1 MIKASAMRYITN
13 MLKLWFVRKRIKNLI
28 VNQPTIKAV
37 KKPKITGPVISFKVK
52 SLSFKTAAPAIIGI
66 ESKNETLA
74 LAIRVNPKNNAA
86 LIVMPERETPGIIA
100 KACAQ
105 PINNII
111 SHVGLWSFLYVL
123 L

>member
-1 MIKASAMRYITN
+1 MSRASAMRYITN

-28 VNQPTIKAV
+28 VSQPTIKAV

-74 LAIRVNPKNNAA
+74 LATLVKPKNKAA

-105 PINNII
+105 PIKSII
-111 SHVGLWSFLYVL
+111 NQVGFLSVL
-123 L
+123 CALL